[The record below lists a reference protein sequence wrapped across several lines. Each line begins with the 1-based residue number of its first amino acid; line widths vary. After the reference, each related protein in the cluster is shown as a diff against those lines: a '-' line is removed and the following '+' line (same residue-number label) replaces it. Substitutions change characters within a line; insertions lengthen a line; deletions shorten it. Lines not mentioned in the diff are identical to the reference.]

1 MSSSY
6 LPGRAGKAWLHYRA
20 MTSDAAAPACLE
32 ISHIWKVFGPRPE
45 QAIDLAE
52 KGQSRDEILADTGCT
67 VAVRDVSFS
76 VERGETFVV
85 MGLSGS
91 GKSTLIRC
99 VSRLTEATR
108 GTVML
113 EGEDLTALSEAEL
126 REVRRR
132 KLSMVFQHF
141 GLFPHRR
148 VIDNA
153 AYGLEVQGLSRT
165 ERHARAREVLE
176 TVGLKGWE
184 SHFPQQLSGGMQ
196 QRVGLARALCVGP
209 EVLFFDE
216 PFSALDPLIRR
227 DMQDELIRLQAE
239 MRGTLVFITHD
250 FAEAIKLGDRIAIMK
265 DGAFDQ
271 IGTAAEL
278 ITRPATAYVE
288 EFVRDIPKAK
298 VLTAADVMTVGEA
311 VEGDRRSVM
320 ATDTVEHL
328 VPALLDGL
336 TSLRVIDAEGR
347 PVGVVDRSTVAEL
360 LAAD

>member
-1 MSSSY
+1 M
-6 LPGRAGKAWLHYRA
+6 
-20 MTSDAAAPACLE
+20 
-32 ISHIWKVFGPRPE
+32 FGPKPE
-45 QAIDLAE
+45 RAIEMAE
-52 KGQSRDEILADTGCT
+52 AGRSRDEILSDTGCT
-67 VAVRDVSFS
+67 VAVRDVSFR

-99 VSRLTEATR
+99 VSRLTDASR
-108 GTVML
+108 GQVML
-113 EGEDLTALSEAEL
+113 DGEDLTALDEHDL

-153 AYGLEVQGLSRT
+153 AYGLEIQGLKRA

-278 ITRPATAYVE
+278 ITQPATPYVE
-288 EFVRDIPKAK
+288 EFTRDIPKAK
-298 VLTAADVMTVGEA
+298 VLTAADVMTPGEF
-311 VEGDRRSVM
+311 GDEADRSVG
-320 ATDTVEHL
+320 ASETVERI

-336 TSLRVIDAEGR
+336 TALRVLDADGR
-347 PVGVVDRSTVAEL
+347 AVGVVDRATVAEL

>member
-1 MSSSY
+1 MS
-6 LPGRAGKAWLHYRA
+6 P
-20 MTSDAAAPACLE
+20 DAAPACLE
-32 ISHIWKVFGPRPE
+32 IRGLWKVFGPKADQAIE
-45 QAIDLAE
+45 QAE
-52 KGQSRDEILADTGCT
+52 SGRSRDEILADTGCT

-99 VSRLTEATR
+99 VSRLTDASR
-108 GTVML
+108 GQVML
-113 EGEDLTALSEAEL
+113 DGEDLTALSENDL

-153 AYGLEVQGLSRT
+153 AYGLEVQGLKRS
-165 ERHARAREVLE
+165 ERHARARQVLE

-265 DGAFDQ
+265 DGLFDQ
-271 IGTAAEL
+271 VGTAAEL

-288 EFVRDIPKAK
+288 EFTRDIPKAK
-298 VLTAADVMTVGEA
+298 VLTAADVMTPGELGT
-311 VEGDRRSVM
+311 GDERSVG
-320 ATDTVEHL
+320 ASDTVERI

-336 TSLRVIDAEGR
+336 TALRVVDADGR
-347 PVGVVDRSTVAEL
+347 AVGVVDRATVAEL

>member
-1 MSSSY
+1 MSVS
-6 LPGRAGKAWLHYRA
+6 
-20 MTSDAAAPACLE
+20 APDSACLQ
-32 ISHIWKVFGPRPE
+32 IRGLWKVFGSQVDE
-45 QAIDLAE
+45 AIEMAE
-52 KGQSRDEILADTGCT
+52 AGSSRDDILEKTGST
-67 VAVRDVSFS
+67 VAVRNVSFEVQRS
-76 VERGETFVV
+76 ETFVV

-99 VSRLTEATR
+99 VSRLAESTR
-108 GTVML
+108 GQVIL
-113 EGEDLTALSEAEL
+113 DGVDLTALDENAL
-126 REVRRR
+126 REVRRK

-153 AYGLEVQGLSRT
+153 AYGLEVQGLPKT
-165 ERHARAREVLE
+165 ERHARAMEVLE

-184 SHFPQQLSGGMQ
+184 THFPQQLSGGMQ

-227 DMQDELIRLQAE
+227 DMQDELIRLQEE

-271 IGTAAEL
+271 IGSAAEL
-278 ITRPATAYVE
+278 ITNPATAYVE
-288 EFVRDIPKAK
+288 EFTRDIPKAK
-298 VLTAADVMTVGEA
+298 VLTAADVMRSGAGSGE
-311 VEGDRRSVM
+311 RSVD

-328 VPALLDGL
+328 VPLLLDGV
-336 TSLRVIDAEGR
+336 TSLQVMDGDHPI
-347 PVGVVDRSTVAEL
+347 GVVDRSTVAEL
-360 LAAD
+360 LASD

>member
-1 MSSSY
+1 MS
-6 LPGRAGKAWLHYRA
+6 P
-20 MTSDAAAPACLE
+20 DAAAPACLE
-32 ISHIWKVFGPRPE
+32 IRGLWKVFGPKPD
-45 QAIDLAE
+45 QAIEMAE
-52 KGQSRDEILADTGCT
+52 AGRSRDEILAETGST
-67 VAVRDVSFS
+67 VAVRDVTFV

-99 VSRLTEATR
+99 VSRLTDASR
-108 GTVML
+108 GHVML
-113 EGEDLTALSEAEL
+113 DGEDLTALNDHDL

-153 AYGLEVQGLSRT
+153 AYGLEIQGLKRP

-278 ITRPATAYVE
+278 ITRPATPYVE
-288 EFVRDIPKAK
+288 EFTRDIPKAK
-298 VLTAADVMTVGEA
+298 VLTAADVMTPGEFGSPA
-311 VEGDRRSVM
+311 DRSVG
-320 ATDTVEHL
+320 ASDTVERI

-336 TSLRVIDAEGR
+336 TVLRVIDAAGR
-347 PVGVVDRSTVAEL
+347 AVGVVDRATVAEL